1 MKFMANVWAAFLARV
16 NPVSTMAK
24 PACMNITKNPV
35 MSVHTKLIATVF
47 AAAAA
52 LAARAS
58 ESVASAAGAA
68 GIPCAPSASGP
79 ARLKRVA
86 RANALFMSFSC
97 PRVNRLQQPAC
108 HMICV

>member
-1 MKFMANVWAAFLARV
+1 MEIVDRLGQSNDMLQNLLERSGD
-16 NPVSTMAK
+16 NLNRIET
-24 PACMNITKNPV
+24 N
-35 MSVHTKLIATVF
+35 
-47 AAAAA
+47 